1 MQTQYV
7 TNKASI
13 EHITQLI
20 IDGIEEQV
28 LAEGAPVP
36 STKQLAIE
44 LRVNPQRVM
53 AAYQD
58 LVQQGVL
65 CRDALN
71 HLQVCLGASE
81 LLRELNR
88 EALLQRDLPQ
98 LSQRARQLGLTS
110 RQVIDAILIEGN
122 YP

>member
-1 MQTQYV
+1 MMTH
-7 TNKASI
+7 KASAQRI
-13 EHITQLI
+13 MELI
-20 IDGIEEQV
+20 IDGIEEQIF
-28 LAEGAPVP
+28 AEGAPVP

-65 CRDALN
+65 CSDALN
-71 HLQVCLGASE
+71 RLHVCLGASE

-88 EALLQRDLPQ
+88 EVLLHKDLPR
-98 LSQRARQLGLTS
+98 LSQRAKQLGLTS